1 MCSRRLNTAG
11 LVLLAFSAGHIAD
24 RLGASFVVN
33 ATIGALLVTP
43 VLLHRRRQ
51 QPTDQAVDHVA
62 DHTTTENDSGRTAP
76 TGVNAFDVV
85 CSPPPSESALAVIQ
99 DVIDGM
105 VRPTDLVVRHTD
117 GRLLVLVDAE
127 GDHVRES
134 FESRANVHVH
144 VALAAAGMSP
154 VGLTLRPVDSGA

>member
-1 MCSRRLNTAG
+1 MLATRIRRPIDHEPNAQRSTGAASGQAPSSDDSSRA
-11 LVLLAFSAGHIAD
+11 I
-24 RLGASFVVN
+24 
-33 ATIGALLVTP
+33 
-43 VLLHRRRQ
+43 
-51 QPTDQAVDHVA
+51 
-62 DHTTTENDSGRTAP
+62 P
-76 TGVNAFDVV
+76 TGVNTFDVI
-85 CSPPPSESALAVIQ
+85 CSPPPSEGALAVIQ

-117 GRLLVLVDAE
+117 GRLLVLVDAA

-154 VGLTLRPVDSGA
+154 VGLTLRPVNADA